1 VLKVREGNLL
11 VAFAAIRDETA
22 TETEK
27 TISIGLSNTFDQAMK
42 QQHSEDPGDL
52 SADLELSCFRMEFFF
67 KIHL

>member
-1 VLKVREGNLL
+1 L
-11 VAFAAIRDETA
+11 VEFAAVRDETA

-27 TISIGLSNTFDQAMK
+27 TISVGLSNTFDEAMK

-67 KIHL
+67 FKIHL